1 MADTEGEIVIED
13 ETVAADEDMGDADN
27 VETVV
32 EESAPG
38 GLEDIEPTIPPRTT
52 FLE

>member
-13 ETVAADEDMGDADN
+13 ETVGVDEEMADEN

-32 EESAPG
+32 EESAPA

>member
-13 ETVAADEDMGDADN
+13 ETVAADEEMGEAEN
-27 VETVV
+27 VETVA
-32 EESAPG
+32 EETAPG
-38 GLEDIEPTIPPRTT
+38 GLEDIEPTVPTRTT